1 MQKSHLRSWVGCRNP
16 ALRWDQIFIPGGK
29 GGIPLPKVGSRHS
42 HLGSWAGL
50 LGSHLYPAW
59 HFTWVLGAELNV
71 VQSAMDLG
79 SYCMLW
85 PEMDRPHIFNSCK
98 ANCMMGFI
106 KRKCI
111 KDLKRD
117 LVKTPHLSLV
127 RSHLCYTFQLWA
139 LQSPTLMFKIKNVQH
154 RATRFICKDPGLS
167 YKERLSELNLRP
179 LNNWLEY
186 LDIVNFFKCKLGL
199 IDLKRND
206 LYEFCSEHSRRGASG
221 LFFKNMKAKTSPY
234 RDSFFVRICNT
245 WNTLPGNVRAGKELP
260 SFVKKLKS
268 SFYLRL
274 SKVFNQDIHFLKYVC
289 VDCHCFNTPNA
300 CTC

>member
-1 MQKSHLRSWVGCRNP
+1 
-16 ALRWDQIFIPGGK
+16 
-29 GGIPLPKVGSRHS
+29 
-42 HLGSWAGL
+42 
-50 LGSHLYPAW
+50 
-59 HFTWVLGAELNV
+59 
-71 VQSAMDLG
+71 
-79 SYCMLW
+79 
-85 PEMDRPHIFNSCK
+85 
-98 ANCMMGFI
+98 
-106 KRKCI
+106 
-111 KDLKRD
+111 
-117 LVKTPHLSLV
+117 
-127 RSHLCYTFQLWA
+127 
-139 LQSPTLMFKIKNVQH
+139 MFKIKNIQH

-167 YKERLSELNLRP
+167 YKERQSELNLLP

-206 LYEFCSEHSRRGASG
+206 LYEFCSEHSHRGASG
-221 LFFKNMKAKTSPY
+221 LFLKNMKAKTSPY

-245 WNTLPGNVRAGKELP
+245 WNTLPGNMRAGKELP